1 MAARLQSAA
10 ADGGSARTS
19 GWRWWLRRPLDGFDS
34 AWQRFAA
41 FYHAQLEAALRHRAR
56 VVAGAV
62 LLLALTVP
70 VALSL
75 DRSVLPN
82 VDQGGFTARLELP
95 RGTPLEATAEVA
107 TRLEQIFRADA
118 AVDAVFSRIGKQAA
132 VQGITEDRSGV
143 HTAVLDVRL
152 ERGESTRRT
161 LARLRPQLAGVAPGG
176 VSIESGQATA
186 LGKLL
191 GAGEADLAVRIRA
204 DDLDAALAY
213 AQRVRSRLQQL
224 PSLTNVR
231 IGTEL
236 GQPEY
241 LVEID
246 RERAASYGIDARE
259 VADAVESFMRG
270 RIATDFVAF
279 DRKVPVLVRLPEAA
293 RRSLATMETLQLRGV
308 PLRELVR
315 VRESVG
321 PVEIRRLDQS
331 RLVPVF
337 ADATGRDIDGAV
349 RAAQAAVRELPPPEG
364 VRFELGG
371 ENEEM
376 RRSFRELGLAFA
388 LALLLVYM
396 ILAAEFESLLHP
408 FTVLLAVPMGLI
420 GAVFALWVFGA
431 GINSVSLIGMVILVG
446 IVDNDAVVKIDFIN
460 QMRREGMSVRAAILE
475 AGRARL
481 RPIVMNSLT
490 AMLAILPMMFGIG
503 AGAGLQAPLAI
514 AVFGGL
520 LTATALTLVVIP
532 VVYELFD
539 ELGVRLRSRLGRGT
553 AATAA
558 GEPRSE
564 RTTASPA
571 LVTATAEASVP
582 SPASPARP
590 LASE

>member
-1 MAARLQSAA
+1 
-10 ADGGSARTS
+10 
-19 GWRWWLRRPLDGFDS
+19 
-34 AWQRFAA
+34 
-41 FYHAQLEAALRHRAR
+41 
-56 VVAGAV
+56 
-62 LLLALTVP
+62 
-70 VALSL
+70 
-75 DRSVLPN
+75 
-82 VDQGGFTARLELP
+82 
-95 RGTPLEATAEVA
+95 
-107 TRLEQIFRADA
+107 
-118 AVDAVFSRIGKQAA
+118 
-132 VQGITEDRSGV
+132 
-143 HTAVLDVRL
+143 
-152 ERGESTRRT
+152 
-161 LARLRPQLAGVAPGG
+161 
-176 VSIESGQATA
+176 
-186 LGKLL
+186 
-191 GAGEADLAVRIRA
+191 VRIRG

-213 AQRVRSRLQQL
+213 AEQVRVRLASL
-224 PSLTNVR
+224 PTLTNVR

-236 GQPEY
+236 GQPEF

-259 VADAVESFMRG
+259 VADAVESYMRG
-270 RIATDFVAF
+270 RVATDFVAF
-279 DRKVPVLVRLPEAA
+279 DRKVPVVVRLPEAA

-331 RLVPVF
+331 RLVPIF
-337 ADATGRDIDGAV
+337 ADAIGRDIDGAV
-349 RAAQAAVRELPPPEG
+349 RAAQLAVQQSPPPE
-364 VRFELGG
+364 ELRLEIGG

-396 ILAAEFESLLHP
+396 ILAAEFESLVHP
-408 FTVLLAVPMGLI
+408 FTVLLSVPLGLI
-420 GAVFALWVFGA
+420 GAVLALWLFGA
-431 GINSVSLIGMVILVG
+431 GINTVSLIGMVILVG

-460 QMRREGMSVRAAILE
+460 QMRREGLSTRDAIRE

-539 ELGVRLRSRLGRGT
+539 ELDIRLRNRFRRPRREAVTSDGVVARPTGVPAGAAEALGT
-553 AATAA
+553 AGIGAA
-558 GEPRSE
+558 
-564 RTTASPA
+564 A
-571 LVTATAEASVP
+571 P
-582 SPASPARP
+582 SR
-590 LASE
+590 ASE